1 MPERLVEIASP
12 RTGKD
17 KLSSPSRIPTGI
29 DGLDALIE
37 GGLIRGDMHI
47 LAGAPGTGKTILAST
62 FAYNA
67 VISEKERVVY
77 ASFEES
83 TDYLLRNMKKLGID
97 LAAAEKA
104 GNLQVIDLDALKGK
118 ELENNVQLLIT
129 AVKETK
135 STVLVI
141 DSLTALLL
149 ATESKFELRAFMK
162 SVYKTLKNQGVTTLL
177 TISQTPGAGFGIEG
191 FVADSVMLLEN
202 VVDKDQFKTRLI
214 ILKMRGTEHSKRFH
228 TVTFA
233 PKMAVSKY

>member
-1 MPERLVEIASP
+1 M
-12 RTGKD
+12 
-17 KLSSPSRIPTGI
+17 SSAVRIPTGI
-29 DGLDALIE
+29 EGLDAMIE
-37 GGLIRGDMHI
+37 GGVIRGDMHL

-67 VISEKERVVY
+67 VTKQNEKVVY
-77 ASFEES
+77 ATFEES
-83 TDYLLRNMKKLGID
+83 TEYLIRNMKKLGVD
-97 LAAAEKA
+97 LASAERG
-104 GNLQVIDLDALKGK
+104 GNLKVIDLDALKGK
-118 ELENNVQLLIT
+118 ELETNIQMLIS

-135 STVLVI
+135 STMLFI

-162 SVYKTLKNQGVTTLL
+162 SVYKTLKNEGITTMM

-214 ILKMRGTEHSKRFH
+214 ILKMRGTEHSKRYHSVSFL
-228 TVTFA
+228 
-233 PKMAVSKY
+233 PKMSVSKY

>member
-1 MPERLVEIASP
+1 M
-12 RTGKD
+12 
-17 KLSSPSRIPTGI
+17 SSADRIPTGI
-29 DGLDALIE
+29 EGLDAMIE
-37 GGLIRGDMHI
+37 GGLIRGDMHL

-67 VISEKERVVY
+67 VTMNKEKVVY

-83 TDYLLRNMKKLGID
+83 AEYLERNMKKLGID
-97 LAAAEKA
+97 LAGAEKS
-104 GNLQVIDLDALKGK
+104 GNLKVIDLDALKGK
-118 ELENNVQLLIT
+118 ELESNIQLLIS

-135 STVLVI
+135 STVLII

-162 SVYKTLKNQGVTTLL
+162 TVYKTLKNSGVTTLM
-177 TISQTPGAGFGIEG
+177 TISQTPGMGFGIEG

-202 VVDKDQFKTRLI
+202 VVDKDQFKTRLMV
-214 ILKMRGTEHSKRFH
+214 LKMRGTEHSKRFH
-228 TVTFA
+228 TVSFA

>member
-1 MPERLVEIASP
+1 M
-12 RTGKD
+12 
-17 KLSSPSRIPTGI
+17 SSAARIPTGI
-29 DGLDALIE
+29 DGLDAMIE
-37 GGLIRGDMHI
+37 GGVIRGDMHL

-67 VISEKERVVY
+67 TTKLKEKVVY
-77 ASFEES
+77 ATFEES
-83 TDYLLRNMKKLGID
+83 TEYLLRNMKKLGID
-97 LAAAEKA
+97 LGAAEKE
-104 GNLQVIDLDALKGK
+104 GSLKVIDLDALKGK
-118 ELENNVQLLIT
+118 ELENNIQLLLA

-135 STVLVI
+135 STILVI

-162 SVYKTLKNQGVTTLL
+162 SVYKTLKNQGVTTLM
-177 TISQTPGAGFGIEG
+177 TISQTPGMGFGIEG

-214 ILKMRGTEHSKRFH
+214 VLKMRGTEHSKRYH
-228 TVTFA
+228 SVQFA

>member
-1 MPERLVEIASP
+1 M
-12 RTGKD
+12 
-17 KLSSPSRIPTGI
+17 SSPSRIPTGI
-29 DGLDALIE
+29 EGLDAMIE
-37 GGLIRGDMHI
+37 GGLIRGDMHL

-67 VISEKERVVY
+67 VTAQKEKVVY

-83 TDYLLRNMKKLGID
+83 TEYLERNMKKLGID

-104 GNLQVIDLDALKGK
+104 GNLKVIDLDALKGK
-118 ELENNVQLLIT
+118 ELESNIEMLIS

-135 STVLVI
+135 STILII

-162 SVYKTLKNQGVTTLL
+162 SVYKTLKSQGVTTLM

-191 FVADSVMLLEN
+191 FVADSVLLLEN
-202 VVDKDQFKTRLI
+202 VVDKDQFKTRLMV
-214 ILKMRGTEHSKRFH
+214 LKMRGTEHSKRFH

>member
-1 MPERLVEIASP
+1 
-12 RTGKD
+12 
-17 KLSSPSRIPTGI
+17 LSSAGRIATGI
-29 DGLDALIE
+29 EGFDAMIE

-47 LAGAPGTGKTILAST
+47 VAGAPGTGKTIFASS

-67 VISEKERVVY
+67 VTKLKEKVVY
-77 ASFEES
+77 ATFEES
-83 TDYLLRNMKKLGID
+83 TEYLIRNMRKLGID
-97 LAAAEKA
+97 LSEAEKG
-104 GNLQVIDLDALKGK
+104 GNLNVIDLDALKGK
-118 ELENNVQLLIT
+118 ELENNIQLLVS

-162 SVYKTLKNQGVTTLL
+162 SVYKTLKSQGVTTLM

-191 FVADSVMLLEN
+191 FVADSVTLLEN
-202 VVDKDQFKTRLI
+202 VVDKDQFKTRMV
-214 ILKMRGTEHSKRFH
+214 ILKMRGTEHSKRYH

-233 PKMAVSKY
+233 PKLGVSKY